1 MVDLADLK
9 VEDWEWMKRVL
20 EKQQR
25 LKLKVL
31 MNNVS
36 DGLWTCLRTQ
46 LVAFEKIDL
55 IQVDNLDLNDLKTE
69 GFEMR
74 ELRMERRIKSRG
86 KSGRGS
92 EWNQMNELGLHPRCK

>member
-9 VEDWEWMKRVL
+9 VEDWKWMKRVL
-20 EKQQR
+20 EKQRR

-31 MNNVS
+31 MKNVW

-46 LVAFEKIDL
+46 LVASEKIGV
-55 IQVDNLDLNDLKTE
+55 IQVDNLDLNDLRIE

-86 KSGRGS
+86 KKWER
-92 EWNQMNELGLHPRCK
+92 Q